1 MGQIT
6 VWLEAYRDGVITRP
20 ELIEHLQG
28 FEFQTP
34 ARFATMP
41 DDVFEADAQAEERTY
56 DDEDTADE
64 LYRARATGLLG
75 LEDLLAI
82 AEALESDPGSIDRGR
97 HSTEVHVGEIPRTP
111 PGGRKCPVCGAPGVR
126 IVYGMPGGEL
136 FEAANRGEVVL
147 GGCVIGGDDPDFAC
161 REGHRWRRRSKV

>member
-6 VWLEAYRDGVITRP
+6 VLLKAYRDGAITRP

-28 FEFQTP
+28 FEFRTP

-64 LYRARATGLLG
+64 LYRARATGLLS
-75 LEDLLAI
+75 LDDLLAI
-82 AEALESDPGSIDRGR
+82 TEALESGSGDIERDRHGTELHDGR
-97 HSTEVHVGEIPRTP
+97 MLRTP
-111 PGGRKCPVCGAPGVR
+111 TGGRKCPSCGAPGIR
-126 IVYGMPGGEL
+126 IVYGMPGAEL
-136 FEAANRGEVVL
+136 FEAADRGEVVL
-147 GGCVIGGDDPDFAC
+147 GGCVIGGDDPDLAC
-161 REGHRWRRRSKV
+161 PQGHRWRRRSKV